1 MGYATITL
9 AIMGIAV
16 GAIFRLKVLLAVL
29 AILLLASI
37 LVSVGRGLNFLDTAL
52 TIMVVQTV
60 VQAGYFVG
68 LVARAVLTSSHGAER
83 VL

>member
-1 MGYATITL
+1 
-9 AIMGIAV
+9 
-16 GAIFRLKVLLAVL
+16 
-29 AILLLASI
+29 
-37 LVSVGRGLNFLDTAL
+37 VGRGLNFLDTAL